1 MRIVLI
7 GMPGSGKTTTAK
19 KFAEHKMIEFIDSD
33 IYIENKYNMSVDQIF
48 KEPGENKF
56 REYEHNA
63 LLELLQ
69 KDKFILAAGGGL
81 PCYFDNMNLIK
92 EKSLSVYL
100 CVPPKLLVDRIM
112 QTEKGRSRPLI
123 QNKTK
128 SEILHYITKTLE
140 KRKRFY
146 ETADY
151 KIDAAVSVEDIL
163 RNDPF
168 NL

>member
-7 GMPGSGKTTTAK
+7 GMPGSGKTTAAK
-19 KFAEHKMIEFIDSD
+19 KFAEHKMIEFVDSD
-33 IYIENKYNMSVDQIF
+33 IYIENKYNMSVNQIF
-48 KEPGENKF
+48 NEPGENKF

-63 LLELLQ
+63 LLEIFQ

-81 PCYFDNMNLIK
+81 PCYFDNMKIIK

-100 CVPPKLLVDRIM
+100 SVSPKLLVDRIM

-151 KIDAAVSVEDIL
+151 QIDAAVTVEEIL

-168 NL
+168 NF

>member
-1 MRIVLI
+1 MKIILT
-7 GMPGSGKTTTAK
+7 GMPGCGKTTVAK

-33 IYIENKYNMSVDQIF
+33 LYIENKYNMPVRRIF
-48 KEPGENKF
+48 SESGESKF
-56 REYEHNA
+56 REYEHIA
-63 LLELLQ
+63 LIELLR

-81 PCYFDNMNLIK
+81 PCFFDNMNLIK
-92 EKSLSVYL
+92 ENSVSVYL
-100 CVPPKLLVDRIM
+100 NLPAKMLVDRII

-128 SEILHYITKTLE
+128 SEILYYITKTLE
-140 KRKRFY
+140 KRKVFY
-146 ETADY
+146 EMADY
-151 KIDAAVSVEDIL
+151 QIDAAVSVEDIL